1 MRQRRLKNEIN
12 VVPYID
18 VMLVLLV
25 IFMVT
30 TPMMTTG
37 SRSICP
43 SVGQGNR
50 KSRQAAGSSNQG
62 GSEPVGDRPAG
73 NSKVKGSKQPA
84 RTRIAA
90 AQGRSSNDNPDQPVL
105 IAGDKETSSTRTSLE
120 VHGRTAARPA
130 SSASACWCKPAAGK

>member
-37 SRSICP
+37 SVELPASGTAPQKPDKYLKVQIEEGGELSVFDANGKSKKIKSIKDLKGELN
-43 SVGQGNR
+43 VL
-50 KSRQAAGSSNQG
+50 KG
-62 GSEPVGDRPAG
+62 GDDKMA
-73 NSKVKGSKQPA
+73 
-84 RTRIAA
+84 
-90 AQGRSSNDNPDQPVL
+90 VL
-105 IAGDKETSSTRTSLE
+105 IAGDKETQYKNVIEVLDEVKRSGFQRVALE
-120 VHGRTAARPA
+120 TA
-130 SSASACWCKPAAGK
+130 SK